1 MSVRSLLLSVVA
13 VLTCL
18 TLNEAP
24 ACPTEHALVAA
35 TDSFSHDI
43 EDESVST
50 IGDLAA
56 NARSSYDASVSNTE
70 DGRRTSA
77 ETLSINGTAP
87 IDVEDEH
94 VSSHLREF
102 LPSRVSDS
110 FSAPDISELTL
121 GAEEAKYFLDV
132 EDESV
137 STYIGEL
144 AAAAAS
150 IETAPEARTESPPTI
165 LRELTNVRGPSQTLN
180 DDLEP
185 ATTGSIPLD
194 PSAVHH
200 RGDE

>member
-50 IGDLAA
+50 YIGELAA
-56 NARSSYDASVSNTE
+56 IARSSHNASE

-77 ETLSINGTAP
+77 ETLSINGSAL

-102 LPSRVSDS
+102 LPSRVSDG
-110 FSAPDISELTL
+110 FSAPDVSELTL

>member
-50 IGDLAA
+50 YIGELAA
-56 NARSSYDASVSNTE
+56 IARSSHNASE
-70 DGRRTSA
+70 DGRPTSA
-77 ETLSINGTAP
+77 ETLSINGSAL

-102 LPSRVSDS
+102 LPSRVSDG
-110 FSAPDISELTL
+110 FSAPDVSELTL